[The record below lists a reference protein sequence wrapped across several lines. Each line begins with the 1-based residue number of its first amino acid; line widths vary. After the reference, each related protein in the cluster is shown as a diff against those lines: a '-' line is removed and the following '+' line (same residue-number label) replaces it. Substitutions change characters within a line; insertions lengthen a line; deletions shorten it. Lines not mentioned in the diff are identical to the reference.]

1 MRVAG
6 IIAEYNPFHGGHE
19 HHIAE
24 TRRLLGG
31 SCAVVAV
38 MSGNFVQRG
47 EAAVFSKHTR
57 AEAALRCG
65 ADLILELPL
74 PWALSSA
81 PGFADGAVQVLA
93 AAGVVDTLSFGS
105 ESGDLSTLR
114 SLAEALDHPGLIA
127 PLRAALSS
135 GLSFPAAREKAAETL
150 LGARAAFLRGPNDLL
165 AVEYLRALRRYGA
178 SLVAL
183 PVFRAGAAHD
193 NDEASDGFSSASRI
207 RRLILAGSYDEA
219 AAELPAVAWEVFQ
232 RELQAGHAPGTLQNS
247 ERAVLAR
254 LRSMKESDYEALP
267 DSGEGLSHRLMRCA
281 RENASLEGVLAACKT
296 KRYTLSRLRRMVLW
310 AYLGLT
316 RDDLPEAVPYLRVLG
331 FNAVGRELLSEMG
344 AHAALPIL
352 TKPAHA
358 KFLSASARRL
368 FELEVRA
375 SDLYALAQ
383 PDHAAVAPGAEWR
396 TNPVILYLSKK

>member
-6 IIAEYNPFHGGHE
+6 IIAEYNPFHRGHE

-24 TRRLLGG
+24 TRRLLGEN
-31 SCAVVAV
+31 CAVVAV

-47 EAAVFSKHTR
+47 EAAVFSKHAR

-65 ADLILELPL
+65 ADLVLELPL

-93 AAGVVDTLSFGS
+93 ATGVVDVLSFGS
-105 ESGDLSTLR
+105 ESGDLPTLR

-127 PLRAALSS
+127 PLRAALAS

-150 LGARAAFLRGPNDLL
+150 LGARAALLRGPNDLL
-165 AVEYLRALRRYGA
+165 AVEYLRAVRRHGA
-178 SLVAL
+178 GLEAL

-193 NDEASDGFSSASRI
+193 SDEAADGFASASLI
-207 RRLILAGSYDEA
+207 RRLILSGSQDEA
-219 AAELPAVAWEVFQ
+219 AKKLPAAAWEVFQ
-232 RELQAGHAPGTLQNS
+232 RELEEGRAPATLQNV

-254 LRSMKESDYEALP
+254 LRSMTEADYAALP

-281 RENASLEGVLAACKT
+281 REYASLEEVLTACKT
-296 KRYTLSRLRRMVLW
+296 KRYTVSRLRRMVLW

-316 RDDLPEAVPYLRVLG
+316 RSDLPDAVPYLRVLG
-331 FNAVGRELLSEMG
+331 FGAVGRELLSEMG
-344 AHAALPIL
+344 THATLPIL

-358 KFLSASARRL
+358 RFLSLPARKL

-396 TNPVILYLSKK
+396 VNPVILYLSKQ